1 MIDRTTAARASQR
14 TAEPKPVDR
23 KATNKTFRLDG
34 PASPTAGPAEPPRT
48 APTAVARTLEQLEKQ
63 RRSIDRLLD
72 QAARGR
78 DFSPGQLL
86 RLQTTVYRYAQDLE
100 LLSRVVDRT
109 VGALKTTLNTQV

>member
-1 MIDRTTAARASQR
+1 MIHRNAPTKAGQRAV
-14 TAEPKPVDR
+14 EPKPAD
-23 KATNKTFRLDG
+23 KKTTNKTFRLDG
-34 PASPTAGPAEPPRT
+34 PASSTAGPAEPPRT